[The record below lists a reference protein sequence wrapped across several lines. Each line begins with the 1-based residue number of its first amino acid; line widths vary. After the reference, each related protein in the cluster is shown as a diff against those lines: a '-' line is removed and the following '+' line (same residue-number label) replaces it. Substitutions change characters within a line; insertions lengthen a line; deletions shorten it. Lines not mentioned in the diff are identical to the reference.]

1 MPSPLSSSTNEHLG
15 DVLPPSSQPHTS
27 LLQDLWSYLRALDPV
42 LQVPDTDTVGSSRG
56 DRFQLQWWAAEVG
69 QHFALQALDIHHG
82 QQWEA
87 FAIPASAERT
97 VAGVRS
103 NWATAQA
110 MPATDDIWTTVFM
123 SRVGPLTEACR
134 HPSFVEIV
142 STASNP
148 AGINV
153 LRDDHARL
161 DQLQSDLEYWKGLA
175 KAQEKSVRKEMAL
188 QRRQPSSPQIQAP
201 AASEPTIDAT
211 WKLRDIDRWAAQNTD
226 RIIVL
231 PRAISATK
239 NSTYDAPEV
248 LYRALELLANEYT
261 QMRQGTIDMGTFK
274 DKAREIGVELN
285 RSVAPESA
293 SAYGDQYFVRWAG
306 SRRLLDQHLTKGV
319 SRDPRY
325 CLRIYFF
332 FDETSG
338 QVVVGSMPDHLDT
351 AGT

>member
-134 HPSFVEIV
+134 HPSFV
-142 STASNP
+142 
-148 AGINV
+148 
-153 LRDDHARL
+153 
-161 DQLQSDLEYWKGLA
+161 
-175 KAQEKSVRKEMAL
+175 
-188 QRRQPSSPQIQAP
+188 
-201 AASEPTIDAT
+201 
-211 WKLRDIDRWAAQNTD
+211 
-226 RIIVL
+226 
-231 PRAISATK
+231 
-239 NSTYDAPEV
+239 
-248 LYRALELLANEYT
+248 
-261 QMRQGTIDMGTFK
+261 
-274 DKAREIGVELN
+274 
-285 RSVAPESA
+285 
-293 SAYGDQYFVRWAG
+293 
-306 SRRLLDQHLTKGV
+306 
-319 SRDPRY
+319 
-325 CLRIYFF
+325 
-332 FDETSG
+332 
-338 QVVVGSMPDHLDT
+338 
-351 AGT
+351 